1 MSYLCQNYKLLLSY
15 YLTDVFIKKHTFSNS
30 HLIKKKQIYEIY
42 FTVNSLVIKIRY

>member
-1 MSYLCQNYKLLLSY
+1 MSNLCQNYKLLLSY

-30 HLIKKKQIYEIY
+30 HLIKKPIYEIY